1 MTRLVFL
8 CLLAVF
14 LGANCGGSGAKP
26 QADLAPDDSEGEA
39 AREEMW
45 LPESQPYRI
54 TLGDA
59 LSIKFFYYPHYDF
72 AALVRPDGMVSV
84 PLLGEVRAAGMRP
97 SELEQLIRTHYAQV
111 VAEPEVAVMVTEFGN
126 QRVFVF
132 GEVRQ
137 PGAYSLMGEMTVVD
151 AVVVAGGVQPGANR
165 SSVVVMRKS
174 TDGRYVARKVDLEA
188 RLKGRETEIV
198 YLAPADIVYV
208 PLSAIGKLDVFVDQ
222 FFTKLT
228 PAWRFYIL
236 GRNVVDPGGQAI
248 ISE

>member
-1 MTRLVFL
+1 VTRLVFL

-26 QADLAPDDSEGEA
+26 QADLAPGGSEGEVA
-39 AREEMW
+39 QEEIW

-59 LSIKFFYYPHYDF
+59 LSIQFFYYAHYNF
-72 AALVRPDGMVSV
+72 IAVVRPDGMVTI
-84 PLLGEVRAAGMRP
+84 PLMGEVKAVGMRP
-97 SELEQLIRTHYAQV
+97 VELEQLIRAHYTEV
-111 VAEPEVAVMVTEFGN
+111 VAEPEVAVLVTEFAN

-132 GEVRQ
+132 GEVGQ
-137 PGAYSLMGEMTVVD
+137 PGGYPLMGEMTVLD
-151 AVVVAGGVQPGANR
+151 AVAVAGGIQKGGGGN
-165 SSVVVMRKS
+165 SVILMRKS
-174 TDGRYVARKVDLEA
+174 PNGRYAARKIDLDA
-188 RLKGRETEIV
+188 KIRGRDSEIV

-208 PLSAIGKLDVFVDQ
+208 PLSAIGKVDKFVDQ
-222 FFTKLT
+222 FFLKLS

-236 GRNVVDPGGQAI
+236 GRNVIDSEGQTL